1 MGKVA
6 YVPSDTVKKCAKDTT
21 QKAAIKGRVKHT
33 STQPKKA
40 KTKPEPQPQPK
51 LMGDVMVEEK
61 QK

>member
-21 QKAAIKGRVKHT
+21 HKTSIKGRVKHT
-33 STQPKKA
+33 STQSK
-40 KTKPEPQPQPK
+40 KTKNKPESQPK